1 MYPGAVEFFLKGNG
15 VKNLDEV
22 KNIYWRY
29 GEWPGLLRVETKN
42 KKF

>member
-22 KNIYWRY
+22 KKYIGDMEN
-29 GEWPGLLRVETKN
+29 GLVY
-42 KKF
+42 